1 MKKKP
6 PPKPT
11 PAKRKLAREIERV
24 MIPPTRESLLDS
36 LRQITPGAFADGNFN
51 LQQFA
56 DIIGI
61 GETGGERYRFDWAG
75 KREAVELLQSPSP
88 FALIPRRQESAE
100 FDSTRNI
107 YIEGDNLE
115 AMKLL
120 CTAYAGRVKMIYID
134 PPYNTG
140 KDFIYADNFRDSLGA
155 YLEFS
160 GQLDS
165 DGKAKSAKAKEEEK
179 KINGH
184 MHSRWLS
191 MMYPRLFVARELLR
205 DDGVI
210 FISIDDNE
218 VHHLRLLMNMV
229 FGEENFIGD
238 IIWNST
244 KSRTNTALLSVS
256 HTHNLAY
263 FKQMSHF
270 VENRNEFRLP
280 ETGKGFSNPDNDPRG
295 PWKADP
301 FQVGGWRPNQ
311 QYTIVNPQ
319 TGAEYRP
326 NEGNSWK
333 NDHKKFLSLLA
344 DKRIVFGASGEAG
357 PQRKRFLSEAIR
369 RGSVANTLWTDVQ
382 TTTQATRD
390 MTAMF
395 GKSVFDNPK
404 PVALIKKILLLGAA
418 GKDSVILDF
427 FSGSATTAHAVMEL
441 NAEDGGIRRCIS
453 IQIPETCDAKS
464 EAAKA
469 GYKTIAD
476 IGKERIRRAAQKIR
490 AQIDAAEKEESGQKK
505 IEREESERKES
516 AAPLDLG
523 FRVFQLAC
531 SNFRE
536 WSGAAKGTLESW
548 KVAQQAALD
557 LLPDKFDEES
567 VVAEIM
573 LAEGWTLTCRMEKL
587 KSGKNRVWRIT
598 DSDFADG
605 EKTMHICLDDKIA
618 PDLHRRLG
626 LTEDSVLVVR
636 DKALTDCLA
645 ANLALQCRLK
655 TV

>member
-36 LRQITPGAFADGNFN
+36 LRQIVPGAFADGDFN

-75 KREAVELLQSPSP
+75 KREAVELLQSPTAS
-88 FALIPRRQESAE
+88 ALIPRRQESAE

-134 PPYNTG
+134 PPYNTAN
-140 KDFIYADNFRDSLGA
+140 DFIYADNFRDPLGA

-179 KINGH
+179 KINGRV
-184 MHSRWLS
+184 HSRWLS

-229 FGEENFIGD
+229 FGEENFISQLIHQRAKGGGQAKHVVKGHDYILLYAKNLTNETQLKRKKVIQKEIIERDGRQYLVDDDVVRKVFGKYDKSLGD
-238 IIWNST
+238 RRCFYEELLKYKSKEKKQEVDENIRQGRYFLKPHKSGMRLICELIPLEEAKSKIYSIIKVLSE
-244 KSRTNTALLSVS
+244 KGKEDLEALSV
-256 HTHNLAY
+256 
-263 FKQMSHF
+263 
-270 VENRNEFRLP
+270 
-280 ETGKGFSNPDNDPRG
+280 
-295 PWKADP
+295 
-301 FQVGGWRPNQ
+301 VG
-311 QYTIVNPQ
+311 YD
-319 TGAEYRP
+319 Y
-326 NEGNSWK
+326 
-333 NDHKKFLSLLA
+333 
-344 DKRIVFGASGEAG
+344 
-357 PQRKRFLSEAIR
+357 
-369 RGSVANTLWTDVQ
+369 
-382 TTTQATRD
+382 
-390 MTAMF
+390 
-395 GKSVFDNPK
+395 PK
-404 PVALIKKILLLGAA
+404 PKELIQFLVESATDDTSDDI
-418 GKDSVILDF
+418 VLDF

-441 NAEDGGIRRCIS
+441 NAEDGGTRRCIS
-453 IQIPETCDAKS
+453 IQIPEACDAKS

-490 AQIDAAEKEESGQKK
+490 EQNNDADIDS
-505 IEREESERKES
+505 
-516 AAPLDLG
+516 G

-573 LAEGWTLTCRMEKL
+573 LVEGWTLTCRMEKL